1 MAYLQT
7 DIIGMF
13 IVCCKI
19 DNEKGNWYRFSKPEN
34 VKKILESGAI
44 PDAAVIHAARKRRQ
58 RARELGGD
66 FVPIEEEETED
77 TGGRL
82 RREEDQDE
90 GSDEERIDMDANP
103 AIRDHVRLYPF
114 GYCLI

>member
-1 MAYLQT
+1 M
-7 DIIGMF
+7 
-13 IVCCKI
+13 
-19 DNEKGNWYRFSKPEN
+19 
-34 VKKILESGAI
+34 KKILESGAI

-103 AIRDHVRLYPF
+103 AIRDHVRVYPVK
-114 GYCLI
+114 YCLIQRYERAFVGEETRTVLSSSGVGRRG